1 MRRSTMLEATTE
13 PETQPDT
20 APLRVWAEKA
30 GHLPEQLKGDRIHPR
45 RHNLQSWIP
54 RAVCALHKMD
64 LDSPITEQT
73 YNDAAAAV
81 AKAEAR

>member
-1 MRRSTMLEATTE
+1 MNETPE
-13 PETQPDT
+13 PEIKPET

-30 GHLPEQLKGDRIHPR
+30 GHLPEQLPGDRIHPVK
-45 RHNLQSWIP
+45 HNLNAWIP
-54 RAVCALHKMD
+54 RVVCALHKLD
-64 LDSPITEQT
+64 LDSQITEQT

>member
-1 MRRSTMLEATTE
+1 MDETPA
-13 PETQPDT
+13 PESKPET

-30 GHLPEQLKGDRIHPR
+30 GHLPEQLPGDRLHPSK
-45 RHNLQSWIP
+45 HNLLAWIP
-54 RAVCALHKMD
+54 RVVCQLNR
-64 LDSPITEQT
+64 LDFDSQITEQT